1 MVGTRYLP
9 EMNTTGHLGGNE
21 IDHYECRHCGL
32 TVTAR
37 VYGCPLCGRSIVHY
51 SL

>member
-1 MVGTRYLP
+1 MQPTP
-9 EMNTTGHLGGNE
+9 PTGGEG

-37 VYGCPLCGRSIVHY
+37 VHGCPLCGRSIVHY